1 MKKIFVLLLLITL
14 NSCAEYPATYI
25 PHIAGY
31 WEIEKVTL
39 NDGSI
44 KEYTFN
50 DTIDY
55 IQITDSMSGLRKK
68 LKPNLMGTFET
79 SKSMEIFS
87 VSIENDSL
95 YMHYKTPYANW
106 KETVLKADETQ
117 LIILNANKDMY
128 LYKRYKPLDLE

>member
-1 MKKIFVLLLLITL
+1 M
-14 NSCAEYPATYI
+14 NSCAEYPATHI

-87 VSIENDSL
+87 MSIENDSL

-117 LIILNANKDMY
+117 LIILNTNKDMY